1 MPSSTASPIKAQKAF
16 PVSLQPC
23 ELCKKLHFPT
33 RTQKT
38 ISTEPRPWS
47 LDVAGWNN
55 NLLFWEYYN
64 IWLRALTKVY
74 LFHPIA
80 FSHYVIGLICRTWNW
95 ELGGNSGSRGPEELF
110 SQWRERTPDREDLLW
125 RSDKTRAKRCVQT
138 QIGYTRKDCYNISF
152 SAIRLNV
159 PACFFPPEFKLFGRS
174 EPASK
179 NIPD

>member
-1 MPSSTASPIKAQKAF
+1 MLAANPCRNWANVFHEENPKQNPFIKMPSSTASPIKAQKAF

-38 ISTEPRPWS
+38 ISTETRPWS
-47 LDVAGWNN
+47 LDVAGWKN

-74 LFHPIA
+74 LFHLIA

-110 SQWRERTPDREDLLW
+110 SQWRERTPDREDLVLVVEKW
-125 RSDKTRAKRCVQT
+125 
-138 QIGYTRKDCYNISF
+138 
-152 SAIRLNV
+152 
-159 PACFFPPEFKLFGRS
+159 
-174 EPASK
+174 
-179 NIPD
+179 